1 MGASAYPQC
10 SVFLAAECS
19 HCRGGSGAVATWH
32 LPRGPGVLVFLI
44 AGAGAWARMAEPPVN
59 CDGHRPLRGYRMS
72 SVYLLS
78 VHSVAARRHGAGFLW
93 SSFLLDKATQ
103 VTQLTKVRKYSPS
116 LMSILFLE
124 STFQDPCPTL
134 NGTRRAT
141 MPQVQTR
148 RSEPIHPSSQARSP
162 APLNL
167 LES

>member
-124 STFQDPCPTL
+124 STFQDPCPAP
-134 NGTRRAT
+134 NGTRRVT
-141 MPQVQTR
+141 MPQVLPR
-148 RSEPIHPSSQARSP
+148 RREPI
-162 APLNL
+162 
-167 LES
+167 